1 MNTLEIIGTAVLLS
15 GCLSV
20 IIIALVLWS
29 QRR

>member
-15 GCLSV
+15 GCLFV